1 MVFQAYGNDFVDP
14 ETGNLLLERDKLAA
28 AFGWFERGV
37 KEGVIPANNTA
48 MEFDA
53 LRKEFYTGNA
63 AFWMYGIWDLGS
75 LRLPDLRAAERGGRP
90 SSPTGAGSPSRPR
103 RRADRRARLTHP
115 IVYAVAADA
124 ADPELAV
131 RLLALASDAELN
143 TDHAVTTTHLGIK
156 PEQERTRATSRPGR
170 WRGRPSCWRSPSSC
184 PTTRSSATSTGSSTP
199 RSRGWRAGG

>member
-1 MVFQAYGNDFVDP
+1 M
-14 ETGNLLLERDKLAA
+14 
-28 AFGWFERGV
+28 
-37 KEGVIPANNTA
+37 IPANNTA

-75 LRLPDLRAAERGGRP
+75 VRLPDLRAAERGGRP
-90 SSPTGAGSPSRPR
+90 SSPTGDGSPSRPR
-103 RRADRRARLTHP
+103 RREDRRARLTHP

-156 PEQERTRATSRPGR
+156 PEQLEDPRYAEAWPLARATELLEITKFLPNNPQFGDLNGDPLHRDPGGGER
-170 WRGRPSCWRSPSSC
+170 AADGGGGGRLRHRRGVGVAR
-184 PTTRSSATSTGSSTP
+184 
-199 RSRGWRAGG
+199 